1 MLSDAKNNRYGLSII
16 AVISI
21 LVITISCLIYGSRL
35 NKTLGEETNQ
45 YLSEIA
51 NQSVNVLKK
60 QINGDIK
67 LLESIS
73 IFIEGEESFEVDN
86 ILSILKRQA
95 INSSFKRMGVILPN
109 GTAYT
114 TDGYI
119 EDFSKRDYFLKS
131 MQGEVVI
138 TGKLKDVIEDDK
150 NTNSNINVYSVPIY
164 KDNEVKGVI
173 FATHSTKLYEKILS
187 VPTFN
192 GKGYSYIT
200 RSNSDIVLNPS
211 SKNANSTKENLFSYI
226 GRSDSISKSSINNM
240 KSNIKNFK
248 SGSLSYSMF
257 GKGYYLSYAPIGI
270 NDWYLFSE
278 VPKTAI
284 SEKSYAIIKLTLSAC
299 VVLIIIFTALTIY
312 ILFIHKK
319 SKEKLEEFAFKDN
332 VTGIGNSNKFNLEGG
347 KFLSSHEKKNLV
359 LIYFDID
366 KFKLVNDRFGYE
378 EGDRV
383 LKEIA
388 EIIKN
393 IFKEQSVFSRI
404 SNDNFA
410 IIFEKK
416 NNRESIIEICE
427 LIRKKLSMIKTSLG
441 VELNLIPSIG
451 VYFVEEG
458 ETNIS
463 TCLDKAMIAKTTVK
477 RKYLKVYEIYAENLK
492 ETLIE
497 ERDIEQEMHDAL
509 KNEQFKVYLQPKV
522 DLSTTKIVGAEAL
535 VRWQHPKKGLISPGV
550 FIPIFEKNGFIT
562 ELDMFVFTQVCK
574 NFKRWENENFP
585 TFPISINLSRVHLE
599 NPGFISELERI
610 TKEYEI
616 EPNLIEIELTESA
629 IFDNTKILF
638 KIMQTL
644 KSVGFKISMDD
655 FGSGYSSLNMLKDMP
670 IDVLKLDRQFFITV
684 GNAKKSQI
692 VVSSIVQMAK
702 QLDIKVVSEGVE
714 TVEQAEFLRFIGC
727 DMAQGFLF
735 ARPMP
740 IEEYEKL
747 ILDRYSLNR
756 KETN

>member
-1 MLSDAKNNRYGLSII
+1 MLGDAKNNRQGLSII
-16 AVISI
+16 AIISI
-21 LVITISCLIYGSRL
+21 LVVTISCLIYGSKL

-67 LLESIS
+67 LLQSIS
-73 IFIEGEESFEVDN
+73 IYIEGEESFELDN
-86 ILSILKRQA
+86 IISILKRESV
-95 INSSFKRMGVILPN
+95 NSSFKRMGVILPD
-109 GTAYT
+109 GMAYT
-114 TDGYI
+114 TDGYV
-119 EDFSKRDYFLKS
+119 EDFSKRDYFSKS

-138 TGKLKDVIEDDK
+138 TGKLKDVIKDHKD
-150 NTNSNINVYSVPIY
+150 INVYSVPIY
-164 KDNEVKGVI
+164 KGNKIIGVI

-192 GKGYSYIT
+192 GKGYSYIAN
-200 RSNSDIVLNPS
+200 SNGDIVLNPS
-211 SKNANSTKENLFSYI
+211 SKNANSNMENLFSYI
-226 GRSDSISKSSINNM
+226 NKSNALSKSTLNDM
-240 KSNIKNFK
+240 KLNIKNSK
-248 SGSLSYSMF
+248 SGSLSYNMS

-278 VPKTAI
+278 VPRTAV

-299 VVLIIIFTALTIY
+299 IVLIVIFTSLIIY
-312 ILFIHKK
+312 ILIMQKK
-319 SKEKLEEFAFKDN
+319 SKERLEEFAFKDSI
-332 VTGIGNSNKFNLEGG
+332 TGIGNSNKFNLEGG
-347 KFLSSHEKKNLV
+347 KFLSTHEKKNLV

-383 LKEIA
+383 LRKIA
-388 EIIKN
+388 EMIEN
-393 IFKEQSVFSRI
+393 MFKEESVFSRI

-416 NNRESIIEICE
+416 KDKESVIEICE
-427 LIRKKLSMIKTSLG
+427 IMRKKLSMIKTSLD

-451 VYFVEEG
+451 VYFIEEG

-509 KNEQFKVYLQPKV
+509 KNEQFKVYLQPKIE
-522 DLSTTKIVGAEAL
+522 LSTGKIVGSEAL
-535 VRWQHPKKGLISPGV
+535 VRWQHPQKGLISPGV

-562 ELDMFVFTQVCK
+562 ELDMFVFIQVCK
-574 NFKRWENENFP
+574 NFKRWENEGLP
-585 TFPISINLSRVHLE
+585 RFPISVNLSRVHLE
-599 NPGFISELERI
+599 NPDFIEKFENI
-610 TKEYEI
+610 AKEYDI

-629 IFDNTKILF
+629 IFDNTKMLF
-638 KIMQTL
+638 KIMQNL

-684 GNAKKSQI
+684 EDTKKSQI

-714 TVEQAEFLRFIGC
+714 TLEQAEFLRFIGC

-735 ARPMP
+735 AKPMP

-747 ILDRYSLNR
+747 ILNR
-756 KETN
+756 NDIEGMSTN

>member
-1 MLSDAKNNRYGLSII
+1 MLSDAKNNRHGLSII

-51 NQSVNVLKK
+51 NQSVNVLRK

-67 LLESIS
+67 LLQSIS
-73 IFIEGEESFEVDN
+73 IFVEGEGSFEVDN
-86 ILSILKRQA
+86 ILSILKREA
-95 INSSFKRMGVILPN
+95 VNSSFKRMGVILPN

-114 TDGYI
+114 TDGHI

-131 MQGEVVI
+131 MQGEVAI
-138 TGKLKDVIEDDK
+138 TGKLKDVIKDNK
-150 NTNSNINVYSVPIY
+150 NVNSDINVYSVPIY
-164 KDNEVKGVI
+164 KGNEVKGVI
-173 FATHSTKLYEKILS
+173 FATHNTKLYEKILS

-192 GKGYSYIT
+192 GRGYSYIAN
-200 RSNSDIVLNPS
+200 SNGDIVLNPS
-211 SKNANSTKENLFSYI
+211 SKNANTNKENLFTYI
-226 GRSDSISKSSINNM
+226 GKSDALSKSTLNNM

-248 SGSLSYSMF
+248 SGSLSYNMS
-257 GKGYYLSYAPIGI
+257 GRGYYLSYAPIRI

-278 VPKTAI
+278 VPKTAV

-312 ILFIHKK
+312 ILFIQKK
-319 SKEKLEEFAFKDN
+319 SKEKLEDFAFKDN

-347 KFLSSHEKKNLV
+347 KFLASHEKKNLV
-359 LIYFDID
+359 LIYFDVD

-388 EIIKN
+388 EIIKSM
-393 IFKEQSVFSRI
+393 FKEQSVFSRI

-416 NNRESIIEICE
+416 NNRESVIGICE
-427 LIRKKLSMIKTSLG
+427 LIRKKMSMIKTSLG

-463 TCLDKAMIAKTTVK
+463 TCLDKAMIAKTRVK

-509 KNEQFKVYLQPKV
+509 KNEQFKVYLQPKIE
-522 DLSTTKIVGAEAL
+522 LSTAKIVGAEAL

-574 NFKRWENENFP
+574 NFKRWENESFP

-599 NPGFISELERI
+599 NPDFIFELENI
-610 TKEYEI
+610 TKEYGI
-616 EPNLIEIELTESA
+616 EPDLIEIELTESA

-638 KIMQTL
+638 KIMQAL
-644 KSVGFKISMDD
+644 KSVGFKVSMDD

-684 GNAKKSQI
+684 GDAKKSQI

-714 TVEQAEFLRFIGC
+714 TVEQAEFLRLIGC

-747 ILDRYSLNR
+747 ILDKYIVKG

>member
-192 GKGYSYIT
+192 
-200 RSNSDIVLNPS
+200 
-211 SKNANSTKENLFSYI
+211 
-226 GRSDSISKSSINNM
+226 
-240 KSNIKNFK
+240 
-248 SGSLSYSMF
+248 

>member
-1 MLSDAKNNRYGLSII
+1 
-16 AVISI
+16 
-21 LVITISCLIYGSRL
+21 
-35 NKTLGEETNQ
+35 
-45 YLSEIA
+45 
-51 NQSVNVLKK
+51 
-60 QINGDIK
+60 
-67 LLESIS
+67 
-73 IFIEGEESFEVDN
+73 
-86 ILSILKRQA
+86 
-95 INSSFKRMGVILPN
+95 
-109 GTAYT
+109 
-114 TDGYI
+114 
-119 EDFSKRDYFLKS
+119 
-131 MQGEVVI
+131 
-138 TGKLKDVIEDDK
+138 
-150 NTNSNINVYSVPIY
+150 
-164 KDNEVKGVI
+164 
-173 FATHSTKLYEKILS
+173 
-187 VPTFN
+187 
-192 GKGYSYIT
+192 
-200 RSNSDIVLNPS
+200 
-211 SKNANSTKENLFSYI
+211 
-226 GRSDSISKSSINNM
+226 
-240 KSNIKNFK
+240 
-248 SGSLSYSMF
+248 
-257 GKGYYLSYAPIGI
+257 
-270 NDWYLFSE
+270 
-278 VPKTAI
+278 
-284 SEKSYAIIKLTLSAC
+284 
-299 VVLIIIFTALTIY
+299 
-312 ILFIHKK
+312 
-319 SKEKLEEFAFKDN
+319 
-332 VTGIGNSNKFNLEGG
+332 
-347 KFLSSHEKKNLV
+347 LV

>member
-73 IFIEGEESFEVDN
+73 IFIEGEEYFEVDN
-86 ILSILKRQA
+86 IISILKRQA

-192 GKGYSYIT
+192 GKGYSYIA
-200 RSNSDIVLNPS
+200 RSNGDIVLNPS

-319 SKEKLEEFAFKDN
+319 SKEKLE
-332 VTGIGNSNKFNLEGG
+332 
-347 KFLSSHEKKNLV
+347 
-359 LIYFDID
+359 
-366 KFKLVNDRFGYE
+366 
-378 EGDRV
+378 
-383 LKEIA
+383 
-388 EIIKN
+388 
-393 IFKEQSVFSRI
+393 
-404 SNDNFA
+404 
-410 IIFEKK
+410 
-416 NNRESIIEICE
+416 
-427 LIRKKLSMIKTSLG
+427 
-441 VELNLIPSIG
+441 
-451 VYFVEEG
+451 
-458 ETNIS
+458 
-463 TCLDKAMIAKTTVK
+463 
-477 RKYLKVYEIYAENLK
+477 
-492 ETLIE
+492 
-497 ERDIEQEMHDAL
+497 
-509 KNEQFKVYLQPKV
+509 
-522 DLSTTKIVGAEAL
+522 
-535 VRWQHPKKGLISPGV
+535 
-550 FIPIFEKNGFIT
+550 
-562 ELDMFVFTQVCK
+562 
-574 NFKRWENENFP
+574 
-585 TFPISINLSRVHLE
+585 
-599 NPGFISELERI
+599 
-610 TKEYEI
+610 
-616 EPNLIEIELTESA
+616 
-629 IFDNTKILF
+629 
-638 KIMQTL
+638 
-644 KSVGFKISMDD
+644 
-655 FGSGYSSLNMLKDMP
+655 
-670 IDVLKLDRQFFITV
+670 
-684 GNAKKSQI
+684 
-692 VVSSIVQMAK
+692 
-702 QLDIKVVSEGVE
+702 
-714 TVEQAEFLRFIGC
+714 
-727 DMAQGFLF
+727 
-735 ARPMP
+735 
-740 IEEYEKL
+740 
-747 ILDRYSLNR
+747 
-756 KETN
+756 

>member
-73 IFIEGEESFEVDN
+73 IFIEGEEYFEVDN
-86 ILSILKRQA
+86 IISILKRQA

-192 GKGYSYIT
+192 GKGYSYIA
-200 RSNSDIVLNPS
+200 RSNGDIVLNPS

-332 VTGIGNSNKFNLEGG
+332 VTGIGNSNKFNLEGR

-497 ERDIEQEMHDAL
+497 ERDIEQEMRDAL

-535 VRWQHPKKGLISPGV
+535 VRWQHPQKGLISPGV

>member
-1 MLSDAKNNRYGLSII
+1 
-16 AVISI
+16 
-21 LVITISCLIYGSRL
+21 
-35 NKTLGEETNQ
+35 
-45 YLSEIA
+45 
-51 NQSVNVLKK
+51 
-60 QINGDIK
+60 
-67 LLESIS
+67 
-73 IFIEGEESFEVDN
+73 
-86 ILSILKRQA
+86 
-95 INSSFKRMGVILPN
+95 
-109 GTAYT
+109 
-114 TDGYI
+114 
-119 EDFSKRDYFLKS
+119 
-131 MQGEVVI
+131 
-138 TGKLKDVIEDDK
+138 
-150 NTNSNINVYSVPIY
+150 
-164 KDNEVKGVI
+164 
-173 FATHSTKLYEKILS
+173 
-187 VPTFN
+187 
-192 GKGYSYIT
+192 
-200 RSNSDIVLNPS
+200 
-211 SKNANSTKENLFSYI
+211 
-226 GRSDSISKSSINNM
+226 
-240 KSNIKNFK
+240 
-248 SGSLSYSMF
+248 
-257 GKGYYLSYAPIGI
+257 
-270 NDWYLFSE
+270 
-278 VPKTAI
+278 
-284 SEKSYAIIKLTLSAC
+284 
-299 VVLIIIFTALTIY
+299 
-312 ILFIHKK
+312 
-319 SKEKLEEFAFKDN
+319 
-332 VTGIGNSNKFNLEGG
+332 
-347 KFLSSHEKKNLV
+347 
-359 LIYFDID
+359 
-366 KFKLVNDRFGYE
+366 
-378 EGDRV
+378 
-383 LKEIA
+383 
-388 EIIKN
+388 
-393 IFKEQSVFSRI
+393 
-404 SNDNFA
+404 
-410 IIFEKK
+410 
-416 NNRESIIEICE
+416 
-427 LIRKKLSMIKTSLG
+427 MIKTSLG

-451 VYFVEEG
+451 VYFVEDG

-509 KNEQFKVYLQPKV
+509 KNEQFKVYLQPKIE
-522 DLSTTKIVGAEAL
+522 LSTTKIVGAEAL

-574 NFKRWENENFP
+574 NFKRWENESFP

-599 NPGFISELERI
+599 NPDFISELERI

-684 GNAKKSQI
+684 GDAKKSQI

-747 ILDRYSLNR
+747 ILDRYSV
-756 KETN
+756 KGK